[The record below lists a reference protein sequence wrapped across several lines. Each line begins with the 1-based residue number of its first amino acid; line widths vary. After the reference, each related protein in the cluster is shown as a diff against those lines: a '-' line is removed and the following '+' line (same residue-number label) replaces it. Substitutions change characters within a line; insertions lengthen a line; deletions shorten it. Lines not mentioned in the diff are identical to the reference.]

1 MKQTVLITLLTAAL
15 SGCAA
20 SGGVAT
26 SDGAKSTDGRTDN
39 RSGIVGHPDKLQF
52 EDFELTFPD
61 AEAYRHELTN
71 GNVAYIV
78 EDHSLPLVR
87 MTILSPAGAYLLNG
101 DQPGLASMTGT
112 MLRDGGTQ
120 DLSAQALDERLDFL
134 ATAISTRVGITSSQ
148 ASLDS
153 LSANLDESLDLL
165 FDVLSEPRLE
175 LERLAIN
182 KNRIVEELRKRNDDT
197 RAIEPR
203 FWSRVM
209 LGDGFFL
216 NQLSTQASIE
226 AISQTD
232 IRAFAERVFAS
243 GNLIIAVSGD
253 VDTADMVSRLNTE
266 LARLKPS
273 ETLPPIPDTP
283 EAWGPGLYGVD
294 KDEVTQ
300 TRVSIGHP
308 GVKHG
313 HPDQFAIRV
322 MNEILGGGGFT
333 SRITSRVRSDEGL
346 AYSAGSSFSFGRH
359 WPGQFRA
366 LFQSKNPSVPQ
377 AVAIVLEE
385 IERIRTEPVSAEELN
400 TAKQGQVAY
409 LSELYSDANTMARRF
424 ATDELRDES
433 PEYWREYEVNTMA
446 VTAEDV
452 LRVAKTHLHPDQ
464 LRILVVGKLSEVR
477 AGDGDH
483 GTLEEATGQQL
494 ERLPLRDPL
503 TLEVQSRQLQRN

>member
-1 MKQTVLITLLTAAL
+1 MKQTILISLITAAL
-15 SGCAA
+15 VGCAA
-20 SGGVAT
+20 TGGSMDAAD
-26 SDGAKSTDGRTDN
+26 SAAKGRTDS
-39 RSGIVGHPDKLQF
+39 RTGVVAHPDELTF
-52 EDFELTFPD
+52 EDFELTFP
-61 AEAYRHELTN
+61 EAAPYRHELAD
-71 GNVAYIV
+71 GNVAFIV

-87 MTILSPAGAYLLNG
+87 MTILSPAGAYIV
-101 DQPGLASMTGT
+101 DDHPGLASVTGT

-120 DLSAQALDERLDFL
+120 DLSAQELDERLDFL
-134 ATAISTRVGITSSQ
+134 ATSISTRVGSTSSS
-148 ASLDS
+148 ASLDT

-175 LERLAIN
+175 AERLAIN
-182 KNRIVEELRKRNDDT
+182 KSRIVEELRKRNDDT

-209 LGDGFFL
+209 LGDEFFL

-226 AISQTD
+226 SITQED
-232 IRAFAERVFAS
+232 MKAFAERVFAS
-243 GNLIIAVSGD
+243 GHLIIAVSGD
-253 VDTADMVSRLNTE
+253 VETSQIVDRLNQE
-266 LARLKPS
+266 LARLKPAQP
-273 ETLPPIPDTP
+273 LPAIPDTP
-283 EAWGPGLYGVD
+283 EAWSPGIYGVD
-294 KDEVTQ
+294 KDDVTQ

-313 HPDQFAIRV
+313 HPDQFALRV

-366 LFQSKNPSVPQ
+366 IFQSKNPSVPQ
-377 AVAIVLEE
+377 AVDIVLEE
-385 IERIRTEPVSAEELN
+385 IDRIRTELVSPEELN

-409 LSELYSDANTMARRF
+409 LSELYTDANATAQRF
-424 ATDELRDES
+424 ATDELRNES
-433 PEYWREYEVNTMA
+433 PNYWREYEVNTMA

-452 LRVAKTHLHPDQ
+452 LRVAQTHLHPDK
-464 LRILVVGKLSEVR
+464 LRILVVGKLSEAE

-483 GTLEEATGQQL
+483 GTLESVTAQSL
-494 ERLPLRDPL
+494 KRLPLRDPL
-503 TLEVQSRQLQRN
+503 TLEIP